1 MDEDFMEYE
10 LMPEDYALAE
20 SNGIS
25 KELLKQ
31 RFYKNGWNKAK
42 AMCHPVRKR
51 TDRTKWLSIAE
62 ENGINRG
69 AFYERVQRGWGEEKA
84 ATVPIGKSRTH
95 LGPTGKYPSDMIE
108 LAEKNGISAERFR
121 ERVRRGWSYQDAATK
136 PLDQKRIPLERSA
149 QV

>member
-42 AMCHPVRKR
+42 ATCQPVRRR
-51 TDRTKWLSIAE
+51 TDRTKWLAIAE
-62 ENGINRG
+62 KNGINRG
-69 AFYERVQRGWGEEKA
+69 AFYERVRKGWVEEKA
-84 ATVPIGKSRTH
+84 ATEPLGKAVAKP
-95 LGPTGKYPSDMIE
+95 GPKVKYPADMIE
-108 LAEKNGISAERFR
+108 LAEKNGIGAERFR
-121 ERVRRGWSYQDAATK
+121 DRVRSGWSYKNAATK
-136 PLDQKRIPLERSA
+136 PLDQKRIPADRR
-149 QV
+149 V